1 MPGIQGRILEV
12 HTPLVVDLDGTL
24 LRSDMLFE
32 TAVAFIR
39 GHPLKLFSLL
49 LAAARQGVSQAR
61 SGAGY
66 RHRRG
71 ITALQP

>member
-32 TAVAFIR
+32 TAAVFTR
-39 GHPLKLFSLL
+39 NHPLQLFSLFVWL
-49 LAAARQGVSQAR
+49 QQGKLGIHYRQNETN
-61 SGAGY
+61 
-66 RHRRG
+66 HE
-71 ITALQP
+71 